1 MNAFSFYWL
10 QQPQAGGPLLGP
22 HLKSSA
28 KVSKIRSSQN
38 WKIQSSFFLS
48 YKTTTKVWDFGM
60 GDGDF
65 AASWSFS
72 SISVSEIMLYRDC
85 ASQLPYLERN
95 KCGNGAAEVPLLES
109 RTDLSW
115 CFWRKLSEIE
125 AGRVETVYPVGNQL
139 HARWTSSLQS
149 VSPGMLL
156 FMGSRLES
164 FTNYLDIYLRSF
176 WVSVL
181 RCRRCRFDP
190 WVGKIAW
197 RRAWQPT
204 PVFLPGKSHRQKSLA
219 GYSPWDCGVHAVAK
233 SQTWLSN

>member
-1 MNAFSFYWL
+1 MYSGVSTPRSHLFNQRRKPSFAFEVNAFSFYWL

-22 HLKSSA
+22 HSKSSA

-65 AASWSFS
+65 AASCSFS
-72 SISVSEIMLYRDC
+72 SMSVSEIMLYRDC

-125 AGRVETVYPVGNQL
+125 AGGVETVYPVGNQL

-164 FTNYLDIYLRSF
+164 IY
-176 WVSVL
+176 
-181 RCRRCRFDP
+181 
-190 WVGKIAW
+190 
-197 RRAWQPT
+197 Q
-204 PVFLPGKSHRQKSLA
+204 LPGHLLEKLLSLSFKMQEKRKGA
-219 GYSPWDCGVHAVAK
+219 IFKGDWSTSPSISLLCCA
-233 SQTWLSN
+233 